1 MPELEPPVRERDEA
15 RVLRRLERRD
25 VESECAQRRHDH
37 LRGVRSRDR
46 RDEKCSAG
54 RLGQRV
60 GSARER
66 PLDACSRREG
76 IVQRL
81 FAAELT
87 RGEQSWELHEREW
100 IAAGGAVELVRDG
113 WRHFDLAPEEPGG

>member
-1 MPELEPPVRERDEA
+1 MSVTRPA
-15 RVLRRLERRD
+15 
-25 VESECAQRRHDH
+25 S
-37 LRGVRSRDR
+37 
-46 RDEKCSAG
+46 SAG
-54 RLGQRV
+54 SSDATSSP
-60 GSARER
+60 SARSAATIISEAFEVETAATR
-66 PLDACSRREG
+66 SAVRADWGNASALPANALSMLVPAGRGSS
-76 IVQRL
+76 QRL